1 MSFDHQV
8 SPCHTGSRDAV
19 KMACSRRPQH
29 SRPIRYHAGPALA
42 LLWTLF
48 LAGCWS
54 LLPGI
59 RPAVCLP
66 LAPEKTITIVTRD
79 GEQPAWKHSWDRA
92 RELVKKEQYEAAIT
106 SYLSVLE
113 EKPHIE
119 EVRWELCKVLITVG
133 DYERASWYLEGLLEL
148 DPTRNDYLISA
159 GTLALA
165 KNDNERAF
173 ELFGQVLEQDP
184 FSSQANEALTGM
196 VQSLRNRDRVDL
208 AIPLME
214 QLYQRG
220 SANPELILDLARA
233 AERIGDYD
241 KACHY
246 YAVLVKKYRVAPTI
260 LEEAAELFENR
271 SRIDDAAALWQRLLE
286 ERPDDLFYH
295 EKLAD
300 YRIDRDQKRLALP
313 HLLALVE
320 HGIRREELL
329 PVIADIYLYEEGR
342 IDRALAYFE
351 QYRNEFPAGKDVSAR
366 IADIQLILA
375 NDLLTI
381 VENNGAWMLW
391 RDLATVTPDRIGIY
405 RAMAGLLEKLGKRQ
419 ELAEVLQIIVLHEPG
434 DTDSLSMLAR
444 LYLDDKQFASCISL
458 LQTHRSR
465 DDFPVPLQLTLAR
478 CQRGAGDDVEQLN
491 SLVAYL
497 QHRSSDLNVRGDA
510 IKLAGRLGFIDTVEK
525 LKTDA
530 SAAVEKTP
538 VLLQAYLDA
547 LIANHLY
554 ATAQRAID
562 NVLVRLGDDP
572 QNRSLLLRRRAE
584 ILAVR
589 GNSYQAEEVLR
600 SLLAEQPDSPEA
612 LLSLAGFALDRHDYN
627 GAAVWL
633 AAAEQLAGTKVAG
646 DIGATR
652 KPTLF
657 HLQAKLRWYTGNR
670 QQALNQLF
678 QYFTNTRPT
687 KPLSGVEQDMLLF
700 FMGVFL
706 QERQAAAETARFKEL
721 LQNVKPER
729 LAGVLSELLSGGPE
743 IKDETIDA
751 LSRHLKALPL
761 AERLDTCH
769 ILIGLQQP
777 QAALAIG
784 ERVQR
789 DLPETLRARVLVAQ
803 ALSASGK
810 HERAEREFLALYQ
823 QLPNEQSFSE
833 EAEQLAVLLGR
844 PKARLTGAGR
854 IDEPEDILADPRSAV
869 LQARSLWSE
878 DRWDEALKLYG
889 TVQQVLDKQVL
900 GVLERIKST
909 ETFRR
914 TFPESARRMV
924 LISKGDEEMLDEI
937 MSPSFFV
944 AARTED
950 IVDLAASSY
959 ASYRWWKIINKEREA
974 KLAINAREFYQAERT
989 YQELQDIDE
998 SAVQS
1003 SYADLATIYSR
1014 LGKRQKEAQLF
1025 EKLKESQQEVPVL
1038 KEAAEKIVR
1047 QRQPHLS
1054 LDSRYRE
1061 EQGRDGHIDITQGYA
1076 GANVQFNPAVFHEAG
1091 AWFGRN
1097 EYGNSDASTLAKSVY
1112 ISGRYALQFNE
1123 YLKGEIN
1130 AGFEDFD
1137 TDGKSFVVFD
1147 IGLEGNL
1154 EEKVNIFVSLNQR
1167 PVADTIESLTAGLYK
1182 KQFRSGITID
1192 YLPRVFLGF
1201 DFSMHDYSDIND
1213 GRVFNLFASYRFFR
1227 EQSSFDLSY
1236 RYQKIENSI
1245 DNEYGDDQE
1254 DTLRPELTY
1263 WSPGKYW
1270 QHLATAEY
1278 RFDLWPTGKLQGGT
1292 SYVSALYGLG
1302 IEKGDSLVQKL
1313 TFTIS
1318 LEMSPLFL
1326 VKGGFS
1332 SDWSDDYDHYGV
1344 SASLAYRW

>member
-1 MSFDHQV
+1 MSFEHQV
-8 SPCHTGSRDAV
+8 SPGHTGSRGAEIT
-19 KMACSRRPQH
+19 AGCGLPRHRRH
-29 SRPIRYHAGPALA
+29 TGPALA
-42 LLWTLF
+42 ILWTLF
-48 LAGCWS
+48 LAGFCS
-54 LLPGI
+54 LLPAV
-59 RPAVCLP
+59 RPAACLP

-92 RELVKKEQYEAAIT
+92 RELVKKEQYQAAIT

-159 GTLALA
+159 GMLALA

-184 FSSQANEALTGM
+184 FSSQAGAALTGM
-196 VQSLRNRDRVDL
+196 VQSLKNLDRLDL

-220 SANPELILDLARA
+220 SAGPELIIDLARA
-233 AERIGDYD
+233 AKRIGDYD

-246 YAVLVKKYRVAPTI
+246 YAVLVKKYRVAPAM
-260 LEEAAELFENR
+260 LEEAAELFERR

-342 IDRALAYFE
+342 TDRALAYFE
-351 QYRNEFPAGKDVSAR
+351 QYRKEFPAGKDVSAR

-381 VENNGAWMLW
+381 VENNGAWLLW

-405 RAMAGLLEKLGKRQ
+405 RAMAGLLEKLGKRK
-419 ELAEVLQIIVLHEPG
+419 ELTEVLQIIVLHEPR
-434 DTDSLSMLAR
+434 DTDSLSRLAR

-458 LQTHRSR
+458 LQTYRDR
-465 DDFPVPLQLTLAR
+465 DDFPVPLHLTLAR
-478 CQRGAGDDVEQLN
+478 CQHGVGNDVEQLN

-497 QHRSSDLNVRGDA
+497 QHRPSDLNVRVDG
-510 IKLAGRLGFIDTVEK
+510 IKLAGRLGFIDTLEK

-530 SAAVEKTP
+530 SAATKNAP
-538 VLLQAYLDA
+538 QLLQAYLDA

-554 ATAQRAID
+554 ATAQRVID
-562 NVLVRLGDDP
+562 NALPQLGDDP
-572 QNRSLLLRRRAE
+572 QNHSLLRRRKAE

-612 LLSLAGFALDRHDYN
+612 LLALAGFALDRHDYD

-633 AAAEQLAGTKVAG
+633 AAADQLAGTKAAD

-652 KPTLF
+652 KTTF
-657 HLQAKLRWYTGNR
+657 FYLQAKLRWFTGNR
-670 QQALNQLF
+670 HLALTQF
-678 QYFTNTRPT
+678 FHYFTDTGPA
-687 KPLSGVEQDMLLF
+687 KPLSGVELDTLLF
-700 FMGVFL
+700 FMGAFL
-706 QERQAAAETARFKEL
+706 QDGQTAAETTRFQEL
-721 LQNVKPER
+721 LQKVKPEGP
-729 LAGVLSELLSGGPE
+729 AAVLQELLRAGPE

-751 LSRHLKALPL
+751 LSRHLKAMPI
-761 AERLDTCH
+761 ADRLDTSH
-769 ILIGLQQP
+769 LLIRLQQP
-777 QAALAIG
+777 QAALGVG
-784 ERVQR
+784 EQVRR
-789 DLPETLRARVLVAQ
+789 DFPESFRARVLVAR
-803 ALSASGK
+803 AFSVSGE

-833 EAEQLAVLLGR
+833 EAQQLAVLLGR
-844 PKARLTGAGR
+844 PKARLTGASS
-854 IDEPEDILADPRSAV
+854 IDQPENILVDPRSV
-869 LQARSLWSE
+869 ILQARSLWAE
-878 DRWDEALKLYG
+878 DRWDEALKLYDR
-889 TVQQVLDKQVL
+889 VQQVLDKQVL
-900 GVLERIKST
+900 GALERIKST

-914 TFPESARRMV
+914 TFPESSRRMV

-950 IVDLAASSY
+950 IADLAASCY

-1003 SYADLATIYSR
+1003 SYVDLATIYSR
-1014 LGKRQKEAQLF
+1014 LGKRQKEAELF
-1025 EKLKESQQEVPVL
+1025 QKLKESQQEVPVL

-1097 EYGNSDASTLAKSVY
+1097 EYGNSDASTLAKSVF
-1112 ISGRYALQFNE
+1112 ISGRYALQFND

-1154 EEKVNIFVSLNQR
+1154 EEKVNVFVSLNQR
-1167 PVADTIESLTAGLYK
+1167 PVADTVESLTAGLYK
-1182 KQFRSGITID
+1182 KQFKSGITID

-1201 DFSMHDYSDIND
+1201 DFSMHDYSDTND
-1213 GRVFNLFASYRFFR
+1213 GRAFNLFASYRFFR
-1227 EQSSFDLSY
+1227 KQSSFDLSY

-1245 DNEYGDDQE
+1245 DNEYGDYQE
-1254 DTLRPELTY
+1254 DGLRTGLAY

-1302 IEKGDSLVQKL
+1302 IEKGDALVQKL

-1318 LEMSPLFL
+1318 LEMSPVFL